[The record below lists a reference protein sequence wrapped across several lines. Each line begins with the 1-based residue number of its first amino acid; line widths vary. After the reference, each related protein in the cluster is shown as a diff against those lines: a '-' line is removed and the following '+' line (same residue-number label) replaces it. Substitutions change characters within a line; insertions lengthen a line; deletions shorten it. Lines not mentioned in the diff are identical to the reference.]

1 LVSVNGMVIASMYP
15 LISSCAIVTL
25 WPALSTETTLPLTS
39 YRLAELDASGLLDV
53 DVGADLLELQAETI
67 RPKIKKEQSG
77 KIFFIVFSQ
86 F

>member
-1 LVSVNGMVIASMYP
+1 L
-15 LISSCAIVTL
+15 
-25 WPALSTETTLPLTS
+25 ALSTETTLPLTS

-53 DVGADLLELQAETI
+53 DVEVDLEPQAETV